1 MKGKF
6 TQPSKSLIYYEHD
19 CTLRG
24 SRISGGSI
32 WPSPMENS
40 RTNELLGNRVK
51 IKCLLHCQQELTIAN
66 LSFYR
71 GKRMHIFPKTLF
83 VIDPTWI
90 KSFETFSPLFFHIFL
105 MNLEVF
111 SWNKFFQVW
120 PFHDGFSWNLRL
132 PVCLKYPWKIFQK
145 SIFFYRFC
153 WTFLLKISIKV
164 I

>member
-1 MKGKF
+1 MVKGKF

-111 SWNKFFQVW
+111 SWNKLFSSMTVSWWLFLKLKTTCFFEISV
-120 PFHDGFSWNLRL
+120 
-132 PVCLKYPWKIFQK
+132 KIFPK
-145 SIFFYRFC
+145 KHIFLQI
-153 WTFLLKISIKV
+153 LLEDLN
-164 I
+164 

>member
-1 MKGKF
+1 MVKGKF

-51 IKCLLHCQQELTIAN
+51 IKRLLHCQQELTIAN

-71 GKRMHIFPKTLF
+71 GKRMYIFPKTLF

-111 SWNKFFQVW
+111 SWNKL
-120 PFHDGFSWNLRL
+120 FSSMTVSWWLFL
-132 PVCLKYPWKIFQK
+132 KLKTTCLFEISVKNFPKKHIFLQ
-145 SIFFYRFC
+145 I
-153 WTFLLKISIKV
+153 LLEVSSEDLN
-164 I
+164 

>member
-1 MKGKF
+1 MVHLRWKENLLNHQKV
-6 TQPSKSLIYYEHD
+6 SIYYEHD

-71 GKRMHIFPKTLF
+71 GKRMHIFPKTLSLILLGLSLSKHF
-83 VIDPTWI
+83 
-90 KSFETFSPLFFHIFL
+90 LRYFFHIFL
-105 MNLEVF
+105 MN
-111 SWNKFFQVW
+111 FFQVW

-132 PVCLKYPWKIFQK
+132 PVFLKYPWKFFQK

-153 WTFLLKISIKV
+153 WKISIKV